1 MTGFP
6 FGLPPSRPP
15 PPKKKRRLAV
25 VNPTSGASGRPP
37 YKHTHVPFSCWIVF
51 VFEGRRGELEKK
63 RKIRVALVFF
73 FLPILLL
80 AVEIWLVV
88 VATPPPDVKRPTRAG
103 VFFTRRL
110 SPSLPI
116 GQVATVCVC
125 VSTRTSLPKFTRVGS
140 FSPVVFQLQWVS

>member
-15 PPKKKRRLAV
+15 PPKKKDDSQLLTQQVVRPAV
-25 VNPTSGASGRPP
+25 HPTN
-37 YKHTHVPFSCWIVF
+37 THMCPFLVESFSCLKGG
-51 VFEGRRGELEKK
+51 EGSWKKKGKYEL
-63 RKIRVALVFF
+63 RSFF

>member
-1 MTGFP
+1 ME
-6 FGLPPSRPP
+6 
-15 PPKKKRRLAV
+15 KKKE
-25 VNPTSGASGRPP
+25 NTSCAR
-37 YKHTHVPFSCWIVF
+37 
-51 VFEGRRGELEKK
+51 
-63 RKIRVALVFF
+63 FF

-125 VSTRTSLPKFTRVGS
+125 VCQRGRLYRSLRESVLS
-140 FSPVVFQLQWVS
+140 LQSSSNFNEFLNASRDSVDSVI